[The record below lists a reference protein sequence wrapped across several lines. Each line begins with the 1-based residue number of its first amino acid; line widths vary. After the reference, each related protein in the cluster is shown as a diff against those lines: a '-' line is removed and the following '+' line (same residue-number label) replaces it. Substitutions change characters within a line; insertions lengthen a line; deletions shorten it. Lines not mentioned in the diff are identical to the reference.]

1 MAGERI
7 AARYAKSLL
16 DLARDR
22 GQLDSVKGDMDVFLE
37 AVKNR
42 DLYLMLKS
50 PIVSAD
56 KKKGVLQAIFGEQF
70 EALSMSFVNLL
81 VDKGR
86 EEVLPEVV
94 REFERQYRVEN
105 GISTVKLTTAQPL
118 ASGEL
123 EAIKAKLLASD
134 STEQSVEIETVVN
147 PELIGGFVLE
157 YNNQLYDAS
166 VAHKLDQYRK
176 EFKNN
181 AYTPALIARK

>member
-7 AARYAKSLL
+7 ATRYAKSLL

-22 GQLDSVKGDMDVFLE
+22 GQLDSVKGDMEVFLE

-50 PIVSAD
+50 PIVSGD
-56 KKKGVLQAIFGEQF
+56 KKKAVLQAIFGEQF
-70 EALSMSFVNLL
+70 EPLSMSFVNLL
-81 VDKGR
+81 VEKGR

-105 GISTVKLTTAQPL
+105 GISTVVLTTAAPL
-118 ASGEL
+118 GPGEL
-123 EAIKAKLLASD
+123 EAIRAKLLASE
-134 STEQSVEIETVVN
+134 STDRSVEIETRVD
-147 PELIGGFVLE
+147 PALIGGFVLE
-157 YNNQLYDAS
+157 YDNRLYDAS
-166 VAHKLDQYRK
+166 VAHKLEQYRK
-176 EFKNN
+176 EFKDN